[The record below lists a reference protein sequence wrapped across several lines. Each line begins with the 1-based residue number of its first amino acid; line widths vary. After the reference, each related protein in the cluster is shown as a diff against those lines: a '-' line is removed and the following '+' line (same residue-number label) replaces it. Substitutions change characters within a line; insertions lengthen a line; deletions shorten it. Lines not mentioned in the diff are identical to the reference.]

1 MHGCNF
7 SMDSA
12 LWLMEGR
19 PRSTVNFELSV
30 WLFFCA
36 TDPEA
41 GGAEREL
48 LQCDV
53 CGMLGFLACM
63 GEVLGVGAGALA
75 RIGPEISGTMPGLR
89 RTVCRSEWDD
99 VLASHESRLRPA
111 DAVTG
116 RGVAFDMDVRSERFF
131 RVEYAV
137 VK

>member
-30 WLFFCA
+30 WLFLCA

-53 CGMLGFLACM
+53 CGMFVRVSCM
-63 GEVLGVGAGALA
+63 HGGGAWCW
-75 RIGPEISGTMPGLR
+75 SWGTGKD
-89 RTVCRSEWDD
+89 RSRD
-99 VLASHESRLRPA
+99 
-111 DAVTG
+111 
-116 RGVAFDMDVRSERFF
+116 
-131 RVEYAV
+131 
-137 VK
+137 